1 MHQVPLIILRFL
13 TPVVRKECNTRF
25 RFGPLGEE
33 QILPRLEHV
42 CKEEKVKISKLSD
55 LSWRDFTQIDI
66 DEEGKQSLMRLAQ
79 GDMRKVL
86 NILQVKT
93 NLFLA

>member
-55 LSWRDFTQIDI
+55 LS
-66 DEEGKQSLMRLAQ
+66 
-79 GDMRKVL
+79 
-86 NILQVKT
+86 
-93 NLFLA
+93 

>member
-1 MHQVPLIILRFL
+1 MHQVLLIILRF
-13 TPVVRKECNTRF
+13 VCKECNIRF

-42 CKEEKVKISKLSD
+42 CKEEKVKNSNSQFKWLIM
-55 LSWRDFTQIDI
+55 RDFIQIDI

-86 NILQVKT
+86 NILQVQT
-93 NLFLA
+93 NSFLA